1 MQPLF
6 YLDDVSCV
14 RCETSYYC
22 EGDGLMHMC
31 GRCEN
36 DSVSCAR
43 DPSEHS
49 YGLALECTTCPDG
62 HVSYFRAC

>member
-1 MQPLF
+1 
-6 YLDDVSCV
+6 
-14 RCETSYYC
+14 
-22 EGDGLMHMC
+22 MHMC

-49 YGLALECTTCPDG
+49 YGLALECTTCPNG
-62 HVSYFRAC
+62 HVSFFSYMLIEISGILY

>member
-1 MQPLF
+1 
-6 YLDDVSCV
+6 
-14 RCETSYYC
+14 
-22 EGDGLMHMC
+22 MHMC

-36 DSVSCAR
+36 NSVPCDR

-62 HVSYFRAC
+62 HVSIVVGLIKKNL

>member
-1 MQPLF
+1 M
-6 YLDDVSCV
+6 SCV

-22 EGDGLMHMC
+22 EGDGEMKMC

-36 DSVSCAR
+36 DSLPCDR

-49 YGLALECTTCPDG
+49 FGEASECTACPEG
-62 HVSYFRAC
+62 WVSYSP